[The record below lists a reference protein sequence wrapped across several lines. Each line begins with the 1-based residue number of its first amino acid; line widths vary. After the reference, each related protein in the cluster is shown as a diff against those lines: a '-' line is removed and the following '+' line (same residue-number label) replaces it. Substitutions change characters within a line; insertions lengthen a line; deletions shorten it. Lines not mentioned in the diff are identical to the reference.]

1 MIRIDDDQ
9 TTIHLTRGD
18 ATHSDYNRIAFYFP
32 IWDDEEQEETKYEFK
47 TTDVIT
53 FLVYEPKG
61 YTKRELLKVEKTI
74 AQLGY
79 NAPTETPELVLTS
92 EDTSVFELDNKK
104 HTYNYEI
111 ILNGDTTILG
121 SDEDGDK
128 RIIVYPGG
136 TQEDES

>member
-18 ATHSDYNRIAFYFP
+18 ATHTDYNRIAFYFP
-32 IWDDEEQEETKYEFK
+32 IWDDAEQEETKYEFQ
-47 TTDVIT
+47 TTDKIT

-79 NAPTETPELVLTS
+79 ESATDTPELVLTS
-92 EDTSVFELDNKK
+92 TDTSVFELDNKK

-111 ILNGDTTILG
+111 ILNDDTTILG

-128 RIIVYPGG
+128 HIIVYPGG
-136 TQEDES
+136 TQEAE